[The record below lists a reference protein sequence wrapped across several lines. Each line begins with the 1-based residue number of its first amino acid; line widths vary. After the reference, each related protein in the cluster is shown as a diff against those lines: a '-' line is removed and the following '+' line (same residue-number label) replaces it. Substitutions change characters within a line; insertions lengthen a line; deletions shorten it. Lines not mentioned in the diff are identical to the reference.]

1 MISEGPFTLRIEYPL
16 FPVNRSSITPMK
28 TTVQFHFRTESGGFL
43 FAIKFH
49 ADSLNGLILKLP
61 SVLFTRFPA
70 RDLPFPKPVN
80 TGRQIICSLLRLRLG
95 MQKFLEEQR
104 QDRNAQQK

>member
-61 SVLFTRFPA
+61 SVLFTPIPSA
-70 RDLPFPKPVN
+70 RLAVSQACEYRAADDILTAPVAFRHADILKASTSGPK
-80 TGRQIICSLLRLRLG
+80 C
-95 MQKFLEEQR
+95 E
-104 QDRNAQQK
+104 